1 MRIDI
6 SDFVA
11 SSLRAC
17 RPFVFLVF
25 LWATQPEITRLMIG
39 CITGRVDIFID

>member
-1 MRIDI
+1 MRTDI

-11 SSLRAC
+11 SSLGVC

-39 CITGRVDIFID
+39 SDHWMGGYIH